1 MQSMTFWTTKFQG
14 NWTTACKWCAG
25 TWMGR
30 ASRVYAEEGIFVLH
44 KNIRWGLSNCVPVN
58 VLFFS
63 GMFQNPTNNYLSQ
76 EAFSEGMF
84 VSIAAFGL
92 DLLVEFLTS
101 ESGISPGLD
110 VHCQLAEP
118 NTTRSIAGMPSAFSG
133 MLKKR
138 PINLMKD
145 LVSIRLG
152 QMLLT

>member
-1 MQSMTFWTTKFQG
+1 M
-14 NWTTACKWCAG
+14 
-25 TWMGR
+25 
-30 ASRVYAEEGIFVLH
+30 YAEEGIFVLH

-133 MLKKR
+133 MLKKTTHKLDER
-138 PINLMKD
+138 PRINKAWADAANLAPVLAFLSGGK
-145 LVSIRLG
+145 
-152 QMLLT
+152 